1 MGTFWVRWD
10 AEGDTPPLDMGRG
23 DGHPNYYCLRSY
35 TRHPHTLRHKPTV
48 GQTAI
53 MQNSPSPRR
62 SSVTTSPRPRVSPGR
77 APRAS
82 TAPAGQTPRSLR
94 LARSQVHQ
102 ATIETAP
109 GQPGFS
115 PDVSPVAALPFTD
128 SLPRAAEYALLRY
141 RSASD
146 HAFSATRQMS
156 SVIGLDAADRPKWVQ
171 LDLGG
176 IEASLCMYTCRKPI
190 SHTRTRL
197 FSHPPILA
205 CARRSLKPPQPD
217 FSARDRRGSPSPS
230 RNGGTLP
237 TVGWAFLA
245 AK

>member
-1 MGTFWVRWD
+1 VTRRVHSRLLNSLTQWTG
-10 AEGDTPPLDMGRG
+10 G
-23 DGHPNYYCLRSY
+23 YSRS
-35 TRHPHTLRHKPTV
+35 PHGSASSRKTNRRP
-48 GQTAI
+48 QTAI

-128 SLPRAAEYALLRY
+128 SLPRAAEYALLRF
-141 RSASD
+141 RGASD

>member
-1 MGTFWVRWD
+1 
-10 AEGDTPPLDMGRG
+10 
-23 DGHPNYYCLRSY
+23 
-35 TRHPHTLRHKPTV
+35 
-48 GQTAI
+48 

-62 SSVTTSPRPRVSPGR
+62 SSAARSPQPRVSPAG
-77 APRAS
+77 APLAS
-82 TAPAGQTPRSLR
+82 TAPAGQTALSLR
-94 LARSQVHQ
+94 PARSQVHQ
-102 ATIETAP
+102 TTTTTAP
-109 GQPGFS
+109 GEPGFS
-115 PDVSPVAALPFTD
+115 PLVSPVAASPLTD
-128 SLPRAAEYALLRY
+128 SLPQVSAYALLANGG
-141 RSASD
+141 ASD
-146 HAFSATRQMS
+146 HASCVTNAMS

>member
-1 MGTFWVRWD
+1 MDRRVQPG
-10 AEGDTPPLDMGRG
+10 ESRG
-23 DGHPNYYCLRSY
+23 SIAQRSPQS
-35 TRHPHTLRHKPTV
+35 TADSNF
-48 GQTAI
+48 AI

-176 IEASLCMYTCRKPI
+176 IEASLCIPVYKEPHFVYKEPL

>member
-1 MGTFWVRWD
+1 MFEKCLR
-10 AEGDTPPLDMGRG
+10 
-23 DGHPNYYCLRSY
+23 HPNGGLRPRAPPAQIGYWKPLLWEFCQWTGGY
-35 TRHPHTLRHKPTV
+35 TRHPHRLRHKPTV

-115 PDVSPVAALPFTD
+115 PEVSPVAALPFTD
-128 SLPRAAEYALLRY
+128 SLPRLLSM
-141 RSASD
+141 RSCDIDEHRTTHSAPPDRCLLLSAWMQLID
-146 HAFSATRQMS
+146 QSGFSW
-156 SVIGLDAADRPKWVQ
+156 IL
-171 LDLGG
+171 
-176 IEASLCMYTCRKPI
+176 EA
-190 SHTRTRL
+190 
-197 FSHPPILA
+197 
-205 CARRSLKPPQPD
+205 
-217 FSARDRRGSPSPS
+217 
-230 RNGGTLP
+230 
-237 TVGWAFLA
+237 
-245 AK
+245 